1 MYVIKKLL
9 GIVALSLLLS
19 GNAYADKS
27 HLGDFKDFL
36 EDNAHRFAQ
45 YKIEGIEVIN
55 VCKVHKKNSKKWLK
69 AECNDRPGGTF
80 EVKNKLKIKFY
91 KGYIKRDT
99 TSNKKVNLGTL
110 LYYGHY
116 QLYDDQFSSKVSVER
131 SKKPYEF
138 DFDLRENKDVTEEI
152 NSTGL
157 LSYLLFENGK
167 IVVDEITPKNRFR
180 ILFNNGT
187 KWTSASVGKSI
198 TSYVTGHA
206 ICGGYID
213 SINSEINDWP
223 LIKNTLYDGQK
234 LINLLNMAAG
244 DQKFVGG
251 SGDLFKHKKGKK
263 RNKNPN
269 NNTLKFYMSGYFKNS
284 EKSESKYNYS
294 NIIPNI
300 VLNYVYY
307 KSNGDFQKILDNIF
321 KDKAGIKNNSVSFM
335 RMNSNTVVGKNLGKP
350 VELDILEEG
359 PLRYSFLASR
369 YDYLRIAK
377 AMMDDWNNDTCVG
390 KYLKTIYENRIPKDG
405 NYAGDFGSGLAKSYG
420 GFFHT
425 DFSGIDRPI
434 LGMNGFAGQDIV
446 IDPERSKITV
456 INAIHNDYDWDKIVY
471 SVIK

>member
-1 MYVIKKLL
+1 MKKLL
-9 GIVALSLLLS
+9 STILVICSLLGS
-19 GNAYADKS
+19 NTYADKS
-27 HLGDFKDFL
+27 HLGDFNYFL
-36 EDNAHRFAQ
+36 QSNKSKLAEYGID
-45 YKIEGIEVIN
+45 KIEVIN
-55 VCKVHKKNSKKWLK
+55 ICKVEKRNSKKWLN

-80 EVKNKLKIKFY
+80 EVKHKLKIKFF
-91 KGYIKRDT
+91 KGYIKDDGKT
-99 TSNKKVNLGTL
+99 KINKDTL

-116 QLYDDQFSSKVSVER
+116 QLYDDTFLSNVTVEP

-138 DFDLRENKDVTEEI
+138 DFDLRENKDVKKEI

-167 IVVDEITPKNRFR
+167 IVVDEITPKNRFG
-180 ILFNNGT
+180 ILFDNET

-213 SINSEINDWP
+213 SINSEMNDWP

-269 NNTLKFYMSGYFKNS
+269 NNTLKFYMTGYFKDS
-284 EKSESKYNYS
+284 KKSESKYNYS

-335 RMNSNTVVGKNLGKP
+335 RMNSNNVVGKYLGKP

-359 PLRYSFLASR
+359 PLRYSFRASR

-390 KYLKTIYENRIPKDG
+390 KYLKTIYENRIPKDR
-405 NYAGDFGSGLAKSYG
+405 NYAGNFGGGAKAKSYG

-425 DFSGIDRPI
+425 DFPGIDRPI
-434 LGMNGFAGQDIV
+434 LGMDGFAGQQIV
-446 IDPERSKITV
+446 IDPERSKIVV
-456 INAIHNDYDWDKIVY
+456 INSIWINYDWDKIVY
-471 SVIK
+471 SVIKN

>member
-1 MYVIKKLL
+1 MKKISVI
-9 GIVALSLLLS
+9 LSFCLFF
-19 GNAYADKS
+19 NFNCYADKG
-27 HLGDFKDFL
+27 HLGDFNDFL
-36 EDNAHRFAQ
+36 DANK
-45 YKIEGIEVIN
+45 YKLAEYGIEGIEVIN
-55 VCKVHKKNSKKWLK
+55 VCKVHKKNSKKWLE

-80 EVKNKLKIKFY
+80 EVKNKLKIKFF
-91 KGYIKRDT
+91 KGYIKNDGKT
-99 TSNKKVNLGTL
+99 KVNKDTL

-116 QLYDDQFSSKVSVER
+116 QLYDDTFLSNVTVEK

-138 DFDLRENKDVTEEI
+138 EFDLRENKDVKKEI

-180 ILFNNGT
+180 ILFDDET

-213 SINSEINDWP
+213 SINSEMNDWP
-223 LIKNTLYDGQK
+223 LIENTLYGDDQK

-251 SGDLFKHKKGKK
+251 SGDLSKHKKGKK

-269 NNTLKFYMSGYFKNS
+269 NNTLKFYMSGYFKDS
-284 EKSESKYNYS
+284 EKGESKYNYS

-335 RMNSNTVVGKNLGKP
+335 RMNSTTVAGKYTGKP

-359 PLRYSFLASR
+359 PLRYSFRASR

-390 KYLKTIYENRIPKDG
+390 KYLKTIYENRIPKSG
-405 NYAGDFGSGLAKSYG
+405 KYAGWFGSGGNSKSYG

-434 LGMNGFAGQDIV
+434 LGMDGFAGQQIV
-446 IDPERSKITV
+446 IDPERSKIVV

-471 SVIK
+471 LVIK

>member
-1 MYVIKKLL
+1 MKKAIAI
-9 GIVALSLLLS
+9 IVFGLFLS
-19 GNAYADKS
+19 GNVYADKGY
-27 HLGDFKDFL
+27 LRDFQDFL
-36 EDNAHRFAQ
+36 DENHRKIAR
-45 YKIEGIEVIN
+45 YDIEGLEVIN
-55 VCKVHKKNSKKWLK
+55 VCKVHKKNSKKWLQ

-91 KGYIKRDT
+91 KEYIKDDGKT
-99 TSNKKVNLGTL
+99 KVNFDTL
-110 LYYGHY
+110 FYYGAF
-116 QLYDDQFSSKVSVER
+116 QLFDNTFPSYVTVET
-131 SKKPYEF
+131 SKKPYVFEF
-138 DFDLRENKDVTEEI
+138 DKRENKDVKNEI
-152 NSTGL
+152 NSTGI

-167 IVVDEITPKNRFR
+167 IVVDEITPKNRFA
-180 ILFNNGT
+180 IFFDNET
-187 KWTSASVGKSI
+187 KWGSASVGKSI
-198 TSYVTGHA
+198 VSYVTGHA

-213 SINSEINDWP
+213 SINSEMNDWP
-223 LIKNTLYDGQK
+223 LIQNTLYDGQK

-244 DQKFVGG
+244 DQKFVKG

-321 KDKAGIKNNSVSFM
+321 KDKAGIINNSVSFM
-335 RMNSNTVVGKNLGKP
+335 RMNSTTVAGKYTGKP

-359 PLRYSFLASR
+359 PLRYSFRASR

-405 NYAGDFGSGLAKSYG
+405 NYAGNFGSGAKSKSYG

-425 DFSGIDRPI
+425 DFPGIDRPI
-434 LGMNGFAGQDIV
+434 LGMDGFAGQQIV
-446 IDPERSKITV
+446 IDPERSKIVV
-456 INAIHNDYDWDKIVY
+456 INSIHNDWDWDKIVY